1 MEIIIITENEERLN
15 LNLIYR
21 YKVTLHPLLNRLL
34 DMDVIEKLSFLKK
47 QENPESQ
54 ALAKEVDLS
63 IEILIKI
70 LDEYG

>member
-21 YKVTLHPLLNRLL
+21 YRVTFLPVLIQFLE
-34 DMDVIEKLSFLKK
+34 MDVIDKLSILKK

-54 ALAKEVDLS
+54 TLAKEVD
-63 IEILIKI
+63 
-70 LDEYG
+70 

>member
-21 YKVTLHPLLNRLL
+21 YRVTFLTMLIQFLE
-34 DMDVIEKLSFLKK
+34 MDVIDKLSILKK

-54 ALAKEVDLS
+54 TLAKEVD
-63 IEILIKI
+63 
-70 LDEYG
+70 